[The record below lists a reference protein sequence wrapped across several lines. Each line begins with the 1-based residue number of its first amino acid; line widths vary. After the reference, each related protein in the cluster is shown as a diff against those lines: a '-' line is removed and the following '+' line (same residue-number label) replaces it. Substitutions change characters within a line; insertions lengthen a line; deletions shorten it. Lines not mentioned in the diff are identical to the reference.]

1 MKILYISCNP
11 NPEETSACRQV
22 GRMLLDSWVKQ
33 NPGCVVEELD
43 LYSDDIPELDNNLI
57 TRQASLIDRELANKL
72 PKAKKDKYNRITDLC
87 LQFMGADRI
96 IIAAPMWSLGFP
108 SKLKTWL
115 DDIILN
121 GKTILIIN
129 DHVKGLLGGLDKK
142 IVFVQSS
149 GGCYAKLTR
158 SRLNYA
164 NIYLKHIFKTMG
176 INEYYLLPIEG
187 TSGGK
192 KQAIK
197 SAMGEIPMVLQSF

>member
-1 MKILYISCNP
+1 MKILYVSCNP
-11 NPEETSACRQV
+11 NPEEISACRQI

-33 NPGCVVEELD
+33 NPGCQVEELD
-43 LYSDDIPELDNNLI
+43 LYSDDIPELNDRII
-57 TRQASLIDRELANKL
+57 TGQASLIDRELANKL

-87 LQFMGADRI
+87 LQFISADRI

-121 GKTILIIN
+121 GKTILIN
-129 DHVKGLLGGLDKK
+129 NGNVNGLLGGMDKRV
-142 IVFVQSS
+142 VFVQSS
-149 GGCYAKLTR
+149 GGCYTKPLK

-176 INEYYLLPIEG
+176 INEYFLLPVEG
-187 TSGGK
+187 TSDGK
-192 KQAIK
+192 KQAIQ